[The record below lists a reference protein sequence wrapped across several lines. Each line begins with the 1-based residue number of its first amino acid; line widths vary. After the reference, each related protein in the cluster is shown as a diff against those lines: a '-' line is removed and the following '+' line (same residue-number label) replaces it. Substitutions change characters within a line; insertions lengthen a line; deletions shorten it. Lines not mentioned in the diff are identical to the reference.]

1 MPRRIISMKMIA
13 WLSLHTDA
21 GVIFATAISITAAA
35 IIFGSW

>member
-1 MPRRIISMKMIA
+1 MIRKEHLMKMLA

-21 GVIFATAISITAAA
+21 GVAFVTALFITTAA

>member
-1 MPRRIISMKMIA
+1 MKMFA

-21 GVIFATAISITAAA
+21 GVVLATALSITAAA

>member
-1 MPRRIISMKMIA
+1 MKMLA

-21 GVIFATAISITAAA
+21 GVIFGTALFITAAG

>member
-1 MPRRIISMKMIA
+1 MKMLA

-21 GVIFATAISITAAA
+21 GVFFATALSIMAAS